1 MEPTHPHIA
10 ALQINIRMDRL
21 QQLSNYVLI
30 LFSFRKE
37 RIDGLK

>member
-10 ALQINIRMDRL
+10 ASQINIWTDRL
-21 QQLSNYVLI
+21 KQLSNYDLI